1 VTVAAATTLTAC
13 GSDSGAGAPSSSGG
27 SMSLSIAEPASG
39 ASLAA
44 PFNLKVNTNVD
55 LGTTDTGKHHLHV
68 YLDNNSN
75 DYLKVYSPSGGIT
88 TLPKLTPGQHVLHVS
103 LRNADHSPAGAE
115 AQVPITITGTSG
127 GTAPSSSPTDNGGG
141 GAYGY

>member
-1 VTVAAATTLTAC
+1 MTVAAATTLTAC
-13 GSDSGAGAPSSSGG
+13 CSDSGAGAPSSSGG
-27 SMSLSIAEPASG
+27 SMSLSITEPASG
-39 ASLAA
+39 ASVSA
-44 PFNLKVNTNVD
+44 PFGVKVNTNVD

-68 YLDNNSN
+68 YLDNNSS
-75 DYLKVYSPSGGIT
+75 DYLKVYATSGQIT
-88 TLPKLTPGQHVLHVS
+88 SVPKLTPGQHVLHVS

-115 AQVPITITGTSG
+115 AQVPITITGTGS